1 MPLNYGALGFS
12 DKQNQMFQDAEN
24 ALDKSDGWYFMEK
37 VDPRS
42 FAMKDKNDG
51 YYNELNRI
59 GSFMKYK
66 HTPESFAETMMEMK
80 KLNDMGIDGYC
91 SLYTVAFPIA
101 SAPKHV
107 VERTAEMDA
116 KVIDEINNR
125 PPFKAA
131 PKWSKEYVTAHPAV
145 LSMLPKPGVSDPTAR
160 RLNF

>member
-12 DKQNQMFQDAEN
+12 DKQNQMFQDGEK
-24 ALDKSDGWYFMEK
+24 ALDASDGWYFMEK

-42 FAMKDKNDG
+42 FAMKDKSDP

-59 GSFMKYK
+59 GSFMTYT
-66 HTPESFAETMMEMK
+66 HTPESFVETMTEMK

-91 SLYTVAFPIA
+91 SLYTVAFPVP
-101 SAPKHV
+101 SAPKQV

-116 KVIDEINNR
+116 KVIDEIVNR
-125 PPFKAA
+125 APFKTA
-131 PKWSKEYVTAHPAV
+131 PKWSKEYITAHPAV
-145 LSMLPKPGVSDPTAR
+145 LSMLPKPAVSDPTIR